1 MIKDKMK
8 KIVMMVFAAMFA
20 MNVMADNVKV
30 KVSSMHCENCAN
42 RAEKALK
49 ANDAVNEVKVDLEN
63 QAVCVSY
70 DAKKTDVEALMK
82 ALKEAR
88 FEAEVVKQCD
98 KEGGCK
104 HECGD
109 DGCGLADL
117 AWKRYDTIQ

>member
-1 MIKDKMK
+1 MIKVKMK
-8 KIVMMVFAAMFA
+8 KIVMMVFAAMFT
-20 MNVMADNVKV
+20 MNVMADNVKF
-30 KVSSMHCENCAN
+30 KVSNMHCENCAN

-49 ANDAVNEVKVDLEN
+49 ANDAVNEVKVDLEK

-70 DAKKTDVEALMK
+70 DAKALMK

-109 DGCGLADL
+109 DGCGHE
-117 AWKRYDTIQ
+117 KGNQE

>member
-1 MIKDKMK
+1 MIKVKMK
-8 KIVMMVFAAMFA
+8 KIVMMVFAAMFT
-20 MNVMADNVKV
+20 MNVMADNVKF
-30 KVSSMHCENCAN
+30 KVSNMHCENCAN

-49 ANDAVNEVKVDLEN
+49 ANDAVPEDGKVST
-63 QAVCVSY
+63 AFVY